1 MKFNGN
7 GTIEGLSLGGLGDS
21 GAVDSGSIADPLE
34 VHLKS
39 GRKNLIINGDMRIH
53 QRGVS
58 QENINGYGSI
68 DRWYMG
74 GANNVNPYPALPITS
89 QHVFDQVER
98 PGGFRSYL
106 KKTFG
111 DISTYAESN
120 GPYYW
125 TSTLT
130 SIESQDL
137 DALGYGTPNAK
148 SLTLSFWVRSS
159 VAGNH
164 SFTLQNYADGE
175 GLNRRSYCTQYTINA
190 ANTFEYKTI
199 TIPGDTVSGFD
210 DALTEIGLQLRF
222 SHGTTLVDDYV
233 TPDTGQWLQ
242 SDKFFVTDS
251 VNLVE
256 INNSTWEITGVQLEL
271 GSVATDFE
279 YRSYGEE
286 LALCQRYYEVIYCSQ
301 EIVACVM
308 GDATGTTWQG
318 SCRFDWKVEKRGI
331 PTVNLPDAGQA
342 PGEVSFL
349 NFLAYPTTT
358 GSHTLSDITVSG
370 LRILASEYE
379 GLGPN
384 IPGFFY
390 SGGDSTITI
399 DAEL

>member
-1 MKFNGN
+1 MAMKFNGN

-21 GAVDSGSIADPLE
+21 GAVDSGSIDDTLE

-58 QENINGYGSI
+58 QVDINGYGSI

-74 GANNVNPYPALPITS
+74 GANDPVTLSLPITS
-89 QHVFDQVER
+89 EYVLDSAVR

-111 DISTYAESN
+111 DILNYSGGA
-120 GPYYW
+120 YW
-125 TSTLT
+125 TSTQT

-164 SFTLQNYADGE
+164 SFTLQNYADG
-175 GLNRRSYCTQYTINA
+175 NWVSRRSYCTQYTINA

-199 TIPGDTVSGFD
+199 TIPGDTVSSFD
-210 DALTEIGLQLRF
+210 DTLTENGLQLRF
-222 SHGTTLVDDYV
+222 SHGTTDTNYV
-233 TPDTGQWLQ
+233 TSSTGQWLQ

-251 VNLVE
+251 VNLVG

-279 YRSYGEE
+279 HRSYGEE
-286 LALCQRYYEVIYCSQ
+286 LALCQRYYQRIGGFGSDQFIIGGAAGDTGGHYTWLPFRTEMRVQ
-301 EIVACVM
+301 PEAIVVGTFNNSNIATISLGHLSTNGLAVCVEPNSNS
-308 GDATGTTWQG
+308 GRYYWQADTAG
-318 SCRFDWKVEKRGI
+318 EGI
-331 PTVNLPDAGQA
+331 
-342 PGEVSFL
+342 
-349 NFLAYPTTT
+349 
-358 GSHTLSDITVSG
+358 TLS
-370 LRILASEYE
+370 SE
-379 GLGPN
+379 L
-384 IPGFFY
+384 
-390 SGGDSTITI
+390 
-399 DAEL
+399 